1 MSLDHHTRESIPTH
15 QNDQPVWL
23 RVNQLLDARQKRII
37 ENAHLVYDESEIL
50 HTSTTPPSEEIL
62 RGAEMVDLP
71 EVAAIPPLFD
81 AHTHI
86 SLCGSELNADLRS
99 IAQKRTPEAI
109 LAEAE
114 IRARALLARGVI
126 GMRDG
131 GDKDGTGLHLS
142 EKSRASAEACG
153 LPRILSPGPGIH
165 RKGRYGSF
173 FCQPLE
179 DHLSIAGCVAQRVLA
194 GADHIKIVPTG
205 IINFAKGAVTAA
217 PQFSAEEVRE
227 HVTASAAHARMVMAH
242 ASGSE
247 GIQNAIDGGAN
258 TIEHGYFITRDQ
270 LSAMRDGNI
279 AWVPTFAPVHMQIVH
294 AAIMGWDATV
304 LDHLRRILDAHSE
317 SLRHALQIGVRILVG
332 SDAGSYAVPHAS
344 GLLEEML
351 LMEAAGMPAL
361 DVLCE
366 VAFGNTNTLA
376 PALPLRLLEPGCPA
390 TFLLVSAASL
400 QTLRCFENPLVI
412 FGGSP
417 LIAETASANLF

>member
-1 MSLDHHTRESIPTH
+1 MSLAHHIRESITAR

-23 RVNQLLDARQKRII
+23 RVNKLLDARQKRII
-37 ENAHLVYDESEIL
+37 ENAHLVYDKSKIL
-50 HTSTTPPSEEIL
+50 HIGITPPSEEIL
-62 RGAEMVDLP
+62 RGAAMVDLSD
-71 EVAAIPPLFD
+71 VAAIPPLFD

-86 SLCGSELNADLRS
+86 SLCGSELDADRRAF
-99 IAQKRTPEAI
+99 AQKRTPEEI

-131 GDKDGTGLHLS
+131 GDKDGTGLNLS
-142 EKSRASAEACG
+142 EKSRTSAETCG

-179 DHLSIAGCVAQRVLA
+179 DHLSIPDCVAHRVQA

-242 ASGSE
+242 ASGTE
-247 GIQNAIDGGAN
+247 GIRNAIDGGAN
-258 TIEHGYFITRDQ
+258 TIEHGYFVTRDQ
-270 LSAMRDGNI
+270 LSTMRDRNI

-294 AAIMGWDATV
+294 AGIMGWDATV
-304 LDHLRRILDAHSE
+304 LDHLRRILDAHAE

-344 GLLEEML
+344 GLVEEML

-366 VAFGNTNTLA
+366 VAFGNASTLA
-376 PALPLRLLEPGCPA
+376 PALPLRLLEPGYPA

-400 QTLRCFENPLVI
+400 HTLRFFQNPLVI
-412 FGGSP
+412 FGGRP
-417 LIAETASANLF
+417 LIAENASNNLF